1 MRRFVFVAALLA
13 GVLVVATATQ
23 SFAASTNGSGG
34 NMPAYY
40 DGQVFTINFKLLK
53 PDLHSNP
60 SFNVI
65 YQCDSC
71 ATSGLNFVSVLDA
84 IQGDGFNPIWE
95 EVQITFNPGFTPV
108 QLTSDTDVLA
118 AAAQGEITLTD
129 TEEFYRCS
137 VVGPKKKLV
146 AALSQGPVGWPGS
159 RLRPMRAKHRPGG
172 WRAPPGPPGGSAKP
186 PQCADRSDRDRPV
199 DDVSWV

>member
-1 MRRFVFVAALLA
+1 MKRSLFPAGLLA
-13 GVLVVATATQ
+13 VVIVALTAAP
-23 SFAASTNGSGG
+23 SFAASQNGSGG

-40 DGQVFTINFKLLK
+40 DGQLFTINFKLLK

-60 SFNVI
+60 SFNII

-71 ATSGLNFVSVLDA
+71 AASGLDFVSVLDA

-95 EVQITFNPGFTPV
+95 EVQINFSPGFTPS

-118 AAAQGEITLTD
+118 AAAAGEITLTD

-137 VVGPKKKLV
+137 VVGPK
-146 AALSQGPVGWPGS
+146 
-159 RLRPMRAKHRPGG
+159 
-172 WRAPPGPPGGSAKP
+172 
-186 PQCADRSDRDRPV
+186 
-199 DDVSWV
+199 

>member
-1 MRRFVFVAALLA
+1 MKRSLFPAGLLA
-13 GVLVVATATQ
+13 VAIVALTAAP
-23 SFAASTNGSGG
+23 SLASSQNGSGG

-40 DGQVFTINFKLLK
+40 DAQLFTINFKLLK

-60 SFNVI
+60 SFNII

-71 ATSGLNFVSVLDA
+71 VASGLDFVSVLDA

-95 EVQITFNPGFTPV
+95 EVQINFSPGFTPT

-118 AAAQGEITLTD
+118 AAAAGEVTLTD

-137 VVGPKKKLV
+137 VVGPK
-146 AALSQGPVGWPGS
+146 
-159 RLRPMRAKHRPGG
+159 
-172 WRAPPGPPGGSAKP
+172 
-186 PQCADRSDRDRPV
+186 
-199 DDVSWV
+199 

>member
-1 MRRFVFVAALLA
+1 MRRSVFVAALLA

-60 SFNVI
+60 SFNTI

-71 ATSGLNFVSVLDA
+71 ANSGLNFVSVLDA
-84 IQGDGFNPIWE
+84 IQGDGFNPI
-95 EVQITFNPGFTPV
+95 
-108 QLTSDTDVLA
+108 
-118 AAAQGEITLTD
+118 
-129 TEEFYRCS
+129 
-137 VVGPKKKLV
+137 
-146 AALSQGPVGWPGS
+146 
-159 RLRPMRAKHRPGG
+159 
-172 WRAPPGPPGGSAKP
+172 
-186 PQCADRSDRDRPV
+186 
-199 DDVSWV
+199 